1 MMIIS
6 KNSIKAN
13 ELICLTE
20 KFNLVLKFHP
30 SAQQQINMSKSGVA
44 DAKSVNDHSITTCIT
59 ILGTRKWSV
68 DPLCP
73 V

>member
-1 MMIIS
+1 
-6 KNSIKAN
+6 
-13 ELICLTE
+13 LTE